1 VGELLNYLKSIA
13 KEFKE
18 HVDQGRRYI
27 VVIDAGKVREA
38 AAKIRELGKET
49 YLSTISTVDLIH
61 DGVIQ
66 LNYCFWS
73 LEEKAVIVLRVNLP
87 RDNPRIQ
94 TISDIIPGAC
104 NGEQE
109 AYDLMGIYF
118 DGNSSL
124 RRSFL
129 APEEVAKDG
138 VFPLRKDYKG

>member
-18 HVDQGRRYI
+18 QVDQGRRYI
-27 VVIDAGKVREA
+27 VVIDADKIREV
-38 AAKIRELGKET
+38 AAKIKELGKET
-49 YLSTISTVDLIH
+49 YISTISTVDLIQE
-61 DGVIQ
+61 GIIQ

-73 LEEKAVIVLRVNLP
+73 LEEKAMIVLRINLP
-87 RDNPRIQ
+87 RDNPHIQ

-118 DGNSSL
+118 EGNPSL

-129 APEEVAKDG
+129 APEEVAKEG
-138 VFPLRKDYKG
+138 VYPLRKDFKG

>member
-1 VGELLNYLKSIA
+1 MGELLNYLKSIA

-18 HVDQGRRYI
+18 QVDQGRRYI
-27 VVIDAGKVREA
+27 VVIDAEKVREV
-38 AAKIRELGKET
+38 AAKIKELGRET
-49 YLSTISTVDLIH
+49 YLSTISTVDLIQE
-61 DGVIQ
+61 GIIQ

-73 LEEKAVIVLRVNLP
+73 LEEKAMIVLRINLP

-118 DGNSSL
+118 EGNPSL

-129 APEEVAKDG
+129 APEEVAKEG
-138 VFPLRKDYKG
+138 VYPLRKDFKG